1 MTHSQTPA
9 QRPRPEDFKT
19 RGEWRWARRQWKRK
33 HGGSLIALLL
43 IAAFFG
49 ALSGSQA
56 LLWGLVVFAIACHVV
71 ARTRP

>member
-1 MTHSQTPA
+1 MA
-9 QRPRPEDFKT
+9 RPQPEHYAT
-19 RGEWRWARRQWKRK
+19 RAEYRWRLKLWKRA

-56 LLWGLVVFAIACHVV
+56 LLWGLVVFAIACHVI
-71 ARTRP
+71 ARSRP